1 MKSEQPYLIR
11 LSERQTEFL
20 TKALAEALSDTE
32 LRQRQEPPAPPL
44 TEGETGKAPLPK
56 APKPRQEAG
65 GNDISEDTQNFVL

>member
-32 LRQRQEPPAPPL
+32 LRQRQEPPAPPPA
-44 TEGETGKAPLPK
+44 EGEAREAPVQTEPK
-56 APKPRQEAG
+56 AGQ
-65 GNDISEDTQNFVL
+65 DVSEDTQNFVL